1 MKSNSKTPSFFKDL
15 QTRPFELQVWF
26 VVSAIAGIRTLKSVV
41 QDIINR
47 TNSTGLII
55 DVLILLVFCS
65 LCFLIYKRK
74 IRSIPLIIGIILLVL
89 LIFSYVQFGGL
100 LGATEYNIMGLGVI
114 FVLAYSRK
122 QLVFLMILYVLL
134 IVAANLDLRYEGWL
148 TQSFF
153 KYNSTSLDTYLTT
166 LLTLLLIILYFKNAL
181 VRESSRVMELRV
193 KLGGQVETIRQQQKE
208 LKDQKQFLQKVNGR
222 LEEEIKNHSNE
233 IDRQNR
239 AMKDYIWL
247 STESL
252 QIPLT
257 RIRKC
262 VADLS
267 DNGALEGKLKEQ
279 VDELTV
285 VVKNLKS
292 ELKRHQRTDN

>member
-1 MKSNSKTPSFFKDL
+1 M
-15 QTRPFELQVWF
+15 
-26 VVSAIAGIRTLKSVV
+26 

-65 LCFLIYKRK
+65 LCFLIYKHK
-74 IRSIPLIIGIILLVL
+74 IRSIPLVIGITLLVL
-89 LIFSYVQFGGL
+89 LIFSYVQFGGV

-122 QLVFLMILYVLL
+122 KLVFLMILYVLL

-148 TQSFF
+148 TQRFF

-166 LLTLLLIILYFKNAL
+166 LLTLVLIILYFKNAL
-181 VRESSRVMELRV
+181 IRESSRIMELRI

-222 LEEEIKNHSNE
+222 LAEEIKSHSNE

-252 QIPLT
+252 QIPLK

-267 DNGALEGKLKEQ
+267 DHGALEGKLKDQ

-292 ELKRHQRTDN
+292 ELKRHQRTNN